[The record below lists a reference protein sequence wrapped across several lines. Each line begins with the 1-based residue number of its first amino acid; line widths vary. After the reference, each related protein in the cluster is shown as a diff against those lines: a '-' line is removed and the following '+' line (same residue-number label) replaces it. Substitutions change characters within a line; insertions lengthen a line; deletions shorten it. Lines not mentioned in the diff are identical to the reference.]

1 MRFLLFKVV
10 FFSLLLFVIYYI
22 TFLQTEKYESKTTI
36 IIKDLS
42 QEQTVSPLGALLM
55 SSGSE
60 FFKDANLLEVYM
72 KSNDMYEL
80 LDQEFNLTEYYTSE
94 KIDLLHRLSDTFIL
108 PIFQESRVNF
118 LEKYMADL
126 KVIFDEP
133 SETLEVAFA
142 HSDPKVAKSIVES
155 IVSFASERLNYF
167 DRKNSEVVLKFL
179 KEQEQEKYDLFLG
192 SLKKLLMYQNKNNTI
207 SPKIEVESK
216 SAILAQLEGELVQHE
231 VSYSSKLNYMNPTVP
246 EMKLLKSTMHNIRK
260 KIQKLKRETVGNSK
274 KQGLN
279 EELSDFELLKSEVEF
294 NKQVYMQVLGKLEE
308 TSVLVSQNS
317 KNIIVVSEA
326 KVSDSYDYPKKL
338 NDIVSAMIIFTLFYG
353 ILGFIITLIRDHKD

>member
-1 MRFLLFKVV
+1 M
-10 FFSLLLFVIYYI
+10 
-22 TFLQTEKYESKTTI
+22 TI

-42 QEQTVSPLGALLM
+42 QEQTVSPFGALLM

-60 FFKDANLLEVYM
+60 FLKDARLLEVYI

-80 LDQEFNLTEYYTSE
+80 LDQEFNLTAYYTSDH
-94 KIDLLHRLSDTFIL
+94 IDIVNRLSNGFIL
-108 PIFQESRVNF
+108 PMFEESRVNF
-118 LEKYMADL
+118 LDKYKNDL
-126 KVIFDEP
+126 TIVFDEA

-142 HSDPKVAKSIVES
+142 HSERYVAKKIVES
-155 IVSFASERLNYF
+155 IIQFAGERLNYF
-167 DRKNSEVVLKFL
+167 DRKNSEVILTFL
-179 KEQEQEKYDLFLG
+179 KEQEQEKYNLFLS
-192 SLKKLLMYQNKNNTI
+192 SLKKLLIYQNQHSTI
-207 SPKIEVESK
+207 SPKIDVESK

-231 VSYSSKLNYMNPTVP
+231 VNYNSKLQYMNHTVP
-246 EMKLLKSTMHNIRK
+246 EMKLLKSTMNNIRK
-260 KIQKLKRETVGNSK
+260 KIQKLKRETVGNQQG
-274 KQGLN
+274 QGLN
-279 EELSDFELLKSEVEF
+279 ENLSDFELLKSEVEF

-338 NDIVSAMIIFTLFYG
+338 NDILSAVIIFGLIYG